1 MVTACDQSQP
11 LPSHDDDYDDDDD
24 DGKYNNNRVK
34 Q

>member
-24 DGKYNNNRVK
+24 GKYNNNRVK